1 MKYIKTFEKF
11 AEQDNCKGCG
21 AALDPKK
28 DKCEFC
34 GSPYKVMEPEIVAN
48 PKIGKGSSRKNIKSK
63 YWDDFR
69 ERRLKELLSDN

>member
-28 DKCEFC
+28 DKCDYC
-34 GSPYKVMEPEIVAN
+34 GNPYKVKKEEPTYDQGRRIKEYLKKYYGIN
-48 PKIGKGSSRKNIKSK
+48 WNDKSDRTTDSGPK
-63 YWDDFR
+63 
-69 ERRLKELLSDN
+69 